1 MESIPS
7 PTRADLR
14 EGRAQGTV
22 LERAERPARLHGC
35 LDVAADDGALQNGA
49 PVSDLR
55 SPEACKNAD
64 SLGQSAGAG
73 ARGSQAVALAPRLT
87 TPPGQGRTRRPSRA
101 GAGAVAGRR
110 GASSRSSPRAKRHW
124 RGRRRP
130 EAVPS
135 SGGAGLGTRAP

>member
-1 MESIPS
+1 MLILESIPS

-22 LERAERPARLHGC
+22 LERAERPTRLHGC

-73 ARGSQAVALAPRLT
+73 AG
-87 TPPGQGRTRRPSRA
+87 
-101 GAGAVAGRR
+101 GAGS
-110 GASSRSSPRAKRHW
+110 GAEPEE
-124 RGRRRP
+124 GRRRTGP
-130 EAVPS
+130 EP
-135 SGGAGLGTRAP
+135 